1 MTVFGPFCMAHSFVM
16 AGEICSMRHTK
27 HEHQRWW
34 HVCHRLRPSRP
45 TNEFF
50 VFAVE
55 KGPPRK
61 CSRFSGADRF
71 GPCRLHTDIYEP
83 IVNCLGIAGGIVK
96 RGALEAGAGRI
107 VASATRRGYARN
119 GQLTAFSAVSILGS
133 NGSATKR
140 DLPGFDLGDPILVLP
155 WLLLAAYITVRSH
168 PTFKYLAKPTLFRL
182 PISHPFRFD

>member
-1 MTVFGPFCMAHSFVM
+1 MTVFGPFCMAHSVVM

-27 HEHQRWW
+27 DHHPRWW
-34 HVCHRLRPSRP
+34 HVRHRLRPSRP

-71 GPCRLHTDIYEP
+71 GPCRLHADIYEP

-96 RGALEAGAGRI
+96 RRAPSKPATAGIIPCSGLPE
-107 VASATRRGYARN
+107 T
-119 GQLTAFSAVSILGS
+119 S
-133 NGSATKR
+133 NN
-140 DLPGFDLGDPILVLP
+140 I
-155 WLLLAAYITVRSH
+155 
-168 PTFKYLAKPTLFRL
+168 
-182 PISHPFRFD
+182 